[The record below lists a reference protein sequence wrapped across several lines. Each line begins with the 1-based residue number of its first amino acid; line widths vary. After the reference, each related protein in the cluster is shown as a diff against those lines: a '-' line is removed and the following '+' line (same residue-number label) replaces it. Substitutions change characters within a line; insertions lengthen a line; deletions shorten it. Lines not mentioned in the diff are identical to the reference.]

1 MFKKIFLISI
11 LSFQW
16 HQTYAENVDYSK
28 GNTNPFFNYRYQ
40 TPQEQSQYYVSDYF
54 TNEFD
59 NPVKTRALQKKSIEE
74 EQKKHSSSFAK
85 QYDQYKGKYSNSKY
99 KYLIQNQE
107 KLLGCWEG
115 AAKTYK
121 LDPWLLMAIAKVE
134 SSFNSKA
141 VNVNKNRSA
150 DTGMMQI
157 NDIWLQTLR
166 KYGISRQDLFDP
178 CTSVFVGA
186 WILAQ
191 NIKHFGYNRDGIG
204 AYNSPG
210 NVQIRRNYAAK
221 VYTAYHEITNDLYY
235 NLNKR
240 K

>member
-1 MFKKIFLISI
+1 MQKKVLSLGFFLF
-11 LSFQW
+11 LSFQS
-16 HQTYAENVDYSK
+16 YAQNADYSK
-28 GNTNPFFNYRYQ
+28 GNTNPFFNYKYQ
-40 TPQEQSQYYVSDYF
+40 TPQEQAQSYISDYF
-54 TNEFD
+54 SDEFD
-59 NPVKTRALQKKSIEE
+59 DPVKVRTVQKKSIEE
-74 EQKKHSSSFAK
+74 EQIKHNSSFAK

-121 LDPWLLMAIAKVE
+121 LDPWLLMAIAKTE

-141 VNVNKNRSA
+141 VNVNKNKSA

-157 NDIWLQTLR
+157 NDIWLPTLK
-166 KYGISRQDLFDP
+166 KYGINKQNLFDP

-191 NIKHFGYNRDGIG
+191 NIKHFGYNQDGIG
-204 AYNSPG
+204 AYNSPR
-210 NVQIRRNYAAK
+210 NVQIRRKYAAK
-221 VYTAYHEITNDLYY
+221 VYRAYHEITQDLYY
-235 NLNKR
+235 NLQK
-240 K
+240 KK